1 MPSLIVNEFTYLEEI
16 KLEHAE
22 VIFSAINDNRP
33 FLSEWLPF
41 VSLSLKK
48 EDTAAFIRSILNSGK
63 DELYVIWHKNEFSG
77 LISFK
82 EIDWA
87 NQKTEIGYWLVEKNQ
102 GNGIM
107 TQCTL
112 KLIDHAFTNKNLR
125 RIQIKTAKGNTK
137 SSAIP
142 KRLGFVF
149 EGIERHGE
157 RHGNKFHDLEIYS
170 ILKSEFLATRK

>member
-142 KRLGFVF
+142 KTPGFRF
-149 EGIERHGE
+149 
-157 RHGNKFHDLEIYS
+157 
-170 ILKSEFLATRK
+170 